1 MGSEPQEVVSRALT
15 EIDEEVRRV
24 RASGALPPGYEQG
37 LDRDF
42 EVLAPRG
49 GVAEHALRRSVAL
62 VEASSVIDPQVPVAS
77 RRPGGRLAKRV
88 VRAGVG
94 WYVRFFLAQLSRFAQ
109 AVARALNLVAGDMD
123 RLREEVSA
131 LRPPLPDDVAVP
143 DSHGERWWSSLA
155 LAALSGASG
164 PVLYAECGSDTLL
177 QSLRVAGVDAYG
189 LDPSARSAQE
199 ASAAGLD
206 VRREGLSDHLRSLPT
221 GALGG
226 AVLEGSVQWLGP
238 TGCEEI
244 LSLLSSRIVAAG
256 VLVVASA
263 TPEAWG
269 QVAGPLV
276 ADLAPGRPLHAET
289 WSYLLER
296 NGFGRVEV
304 HGAGDE
310 PEVRADEYVVVAV
323 RERGPR

>member
-24 RASGALPPGYEQG
+24 RVSGALPPGYEQG
-37 LDRDF
+37 LDRVF
-42 EVLAPRG
+42 EGLMPRG
-49 GVAEHALRRSVAL
+49 GAGEHALRRSVAL

-77 RRPGGRLAKRV
+77 RRPGGRFAKRV

-109 AVARALNLVAGDMD
+109 AVARALNLVARDMD
-123 RLREEVSA
+123 RLREEVSS
-131 LRPPLPDDVAVP
+131 LRPSLPDDVAVP
-143 DSHGERWWSSLA
+143 GSGGERWWSSLA

-164 PVLYAECGSDTLL
+164 PVLYAECGTDTLL
-177 QSLRVAGVDAYG
+177 QSLQAGGVDAYG
-189 LDPSARSAQE
+189 LDPSSRSTQGGF
-199 ASAAGLD
+199 AAGLD
-206 VRREGLSDHLRSLPT
+206 VRRERLPDHLRSLPA

-244 LSLLSSRIVAAG
+244 LSLLSSRIVPEG

-263 TPEAWG
+263 APEAWG
-269 QVAGPLV
+269 RVAGPLV
-276 ADLAPGRPLHAET
+276 ADLAPGRPLHSET
-289 WSYLLER
+289 WAYLLGR
-296 NGFGRVEV
+296 NGFGQVEV
-304 HGAGDE
+304 HGAGNE
-310 PEVRADEYVVVAV
+310 QEAPADEYVVVAV